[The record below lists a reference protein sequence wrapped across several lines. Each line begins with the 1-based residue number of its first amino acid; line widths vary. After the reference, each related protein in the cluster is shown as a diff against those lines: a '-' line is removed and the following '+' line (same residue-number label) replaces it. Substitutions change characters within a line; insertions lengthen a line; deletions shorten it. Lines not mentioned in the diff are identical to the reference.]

1 MKDFNDQVYR
11 STIRCIISNITS
23 VNIAIEDIYITK
35 PGFDLVAL
43 ISYFVDTPA
52 TQGQSTSGHVQLIQQ
67 HKRMLQSTDPYYA
80 ALKNAIATSI
90 QDGTFLQLYGLFATF
105 NGLRL
110 DLSTATTSLISVG
123 PSKIIDSTVSESPTK
138 SPAEI
143 NSKSSTTATTDSTQ
157 LIIIGACLGGAVLC
171 LCIIVLY
178 CCFLNQKLANDTKDP
193 YIRNS
198 VDENLSWPNRLSF
211 STTRNSS
218 SAIPVRPSVSKKAFT
233 TLDMYDLEMTQG
245 EKKGDV
251 LMDKGGNRVWIQ
263 ENPAHGR
270 LSDIPSLVE
279 SSDRDSSVFGFSHHS
294 RGSEHRTDRTS
305 LAADP
310 KEWSAYQEKWAES
323 FDSENNAGAPPA
335 QPERLAVA
343 LDMIQQVEDA
353 SMKKIKRIS
362 SKRDDAS
369 FNFNGVSSRGNSRRN
384 SPQRGTLQ
392 LNADESDSA
401 TPDQYLVEE
410 TI

>member
-11 STIRCIISNITS
+11 STLKCIISNITS
-23 VNIAIEDIYITK
+23 VNIAVEDIYITK
-35 PGFDLVAL
+35 PGFDFVAL
-43 ISYFVDTPA
+43 ISYFVETPA
-52 TQGQSTSGHVQLIQQ
+52 AQGQFTSSNELLIQKQ
-67 HKRMLQSTDPYYA
+67 KKRVLQSTDPYYE
-80 ALKNAIATSI
+80 ALKNVIATSI
-90 QDGTFLQLYGLFATF
+90 QDGTFLQLYGLFAAF
-105 NGLRL
+105 NGLRI

-123 PSKIIDSTVSESPTK
+123 PSKVTDSTVSGSPTK

-143 NSKSSTTATTDSTQ
+143 SSKSSTTATTDSTQ

-233 TLDMYDLEMTQG
+233 TLDMYDVEMTQG

-323 FDSENNAGAPPA
+323 FDSENNAGAPLA

-343 LDMIQQVEDA
+343 LDMIHQVEDA
-353 SMKKIKRIS
+353 SIKKIKRIS
-362 SKRDDAS
+362 SKRDDA
-369 FNFNGVSSRGNSRRN
+369 NFNGVSSRGNSRRN

-392 LNADESDSA
+392 LDADESDSA
-401 TPDQYLVEE
+401 TPSQYLVEE